1 MPDPTQPLA
10 IVTGASSG
18 IGLELARLAAQQG
31 YDLVIAADESEV
43 HNVAGMLEANGA
55 QVRAVEASDKG
66 SINYPS

>member
-1 MPDPTQPLA
+1 MPDTTQPLA

-43 HNVAGMLEANGA
+43 PNVADTLEANGV
-55 QVRAVEASDKG
+55 QVRAVEG
-66 SINYPS
+66 SINYPP